1 MQDQEQEGKKRRL
14 PEDMRGVVE
23 KRERAAQKM
32 AAWQG
37 SRAGAWPSW
46 SLLHPSRLRLPTLC
60 WLATW
65 MRTPPSTKHQPHVGW
80 LARTKQSVKKM
91 RAAVFGR
98 GAPGSHDH
106 GTASRAWR
114 GLAEW
119 PAPDIDLQWRHVGMG
134 LDSTAAIRRRHHGHG
149 LENRCVRLDK
159 TRRAG
164 SRGGRGCA
172 ASCVNGGPTANWQRG
187 NSTHAVVDGAR
198 ASARRPRLEDDAE
211 VGGGFVDT

>member
-1 MQDQEQEGKKRRL
+1 M
-14 PEDMRGVVE
+14 E

-65 MRTPPSTKHQPHVGW
+65 MRTPPVNKTPTPRWVVGKNEE
-80 LARTKQSVKKM
+80 REKM

-98 GAPGSHDH
+98 GAPGAPVTATAPHRGPGGASPSGPLRISTCSGATSAWGWIAREQSDDAITAMAH
-106 GTASRAWR
+106 G
-114 GLAEW
+114 
-119 PAPDIDLQWRHVGMG
+119 M
-134 LDSTAAIRRRHHGHG
+134 
-149 LENRCVRLDK
+149 ENRCVRRDK

-198 ASARRPRLEDDAE
+198 ASRGGPDWRTMRRWEGGGRWE